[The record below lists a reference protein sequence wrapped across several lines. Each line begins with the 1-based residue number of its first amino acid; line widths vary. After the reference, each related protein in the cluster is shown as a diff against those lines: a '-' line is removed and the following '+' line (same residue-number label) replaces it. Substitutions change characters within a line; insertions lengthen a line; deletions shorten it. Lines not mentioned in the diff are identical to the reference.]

1 MKKVNQAPS
10 QLTLEKAVPVKICGF
25 AQNVYRRDYSGIPR
39 TTPNPNKKQEFYA
52 SLEKK
57 TLPNGYIEGIV
68 KKDYPI
74 NSESVS
80 SLAEGADYR
89 NDPAQ
94 AVAAAPKRVNLGDVT
109 EAQAFLD
116 NPQYAA
122 SLFNDVKAK
131 LTAYYSSVTKT
142 EKEQEIV
149 DKGVENNG

>member
-1 MKKVNQAPS
+1 MFLLVGVFIKTNCV
-10 QLTLEKAVPVKICGF
+10 F
-25 AQNVYRRDYSGIPR
+25 YRRDYSGIVR
-39 TTPNPNKKQEFYA
+39 NTPNPNKKQEFYD

-57 TLPNGYIEGIV
+57 TLPNGYIERIIR
-68 KKDYPI
+68 KDYPI

-94 AVAAAPKRVNLGDVT
+94 AIAAAPKRVNLGDVT

-116 NPQYAA
+116 NPQLAA

-131 LTAYYSSVTKT
+131 LVAYYSSVIKT
-142 EKEQEIV
+142 EKEQESNE
-149 DKGVENNG
+149 KGVDNNG